1 MITLA
6 VSVMCVKNMEKMTSM
21 LLMLMMLGAFI
32 HASLAV
38 TCYNCTCADPS
49 SSSPTCEGDI
59 CVKARNGTGGRLMIQ
74 LFNLLHI

>member
-1 MITLA
+1 
-6 VSVMCVKNMEKMTSM
+6 MTSM

-59 CVKARNGTGGRLMIQ
+59 CVKARNGTGGRLM
-74 LFNLLHI
+74 